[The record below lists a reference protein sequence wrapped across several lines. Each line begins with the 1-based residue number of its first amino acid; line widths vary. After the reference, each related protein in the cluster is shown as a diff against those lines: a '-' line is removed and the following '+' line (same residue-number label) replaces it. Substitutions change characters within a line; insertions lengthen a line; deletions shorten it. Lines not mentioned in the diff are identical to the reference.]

1 MLAGYR
7 EVFRNRDYANLW
19 TGQTVSVLGDSVYQV
34 AFYWLAYKTSSSPI
48 IAGLVIIDP
57 ALVRWQSPERQCGP
71 APTRGVAASAY
82 ATGSSVTSH
91 CASGRPSARH

>member
-48 IAGLVIIDP
+48 IAGLVIF
-57 ALVRWQSPERQCGP
+57 C
-71 APTRGVAASAY
+71 ASAPYLFFGLVGGVY
-82 ATGSSVTSH
+82 ADRFNRRRLMIAS
-91 CASGRPSARH
+91 ASG